1 MVKEKANTTGD
12 LDQCRRCGGLMVQEA
27 TGDPLTSGL
36 RCVICGERIDP
47 VILAHR
53 RQRAAREE
61 AKKLFADSAGRLN

>member
-1 MVKEKANTTGD
+1 MVKEKTDTTANM
-12 LDQCRRCGGLMVQEA
+12 DQCRRCGGLMIPES

-61 AKKLFADSAGRLN
+61 AEKVFADGASQVN

>member
-1 MVKEKANTTGD
+1 MVKEKANTTVS
-12 LDQCRRCGGLMVQEA
+12 LDQCQRCGGLMVQESA
-27 TGDPLTSGL
+27 SDPLTSAL

-61 AKKLFADSAGRLN
+61 AEKVFAGSAPAR

>member
-1 MVKEKANTTGD
+1 MIPES
-12 LDQCRRCGGLMVQEA
+12 

-61 AKKLFADSAGRLN
+61 AEKVFADGASQVN